1 VCKKID
7 YKFPTVWEKSQKTA
21 GEGVIFDSHCR
32 GMVLSYGENFIP

>member
-1 VCKKID
+1 LITNSQPFGKKCH
-7 YKFPTVWEKSQKTA
+7 KTA